1 VCRRFPLSLV
11 GCVRNRPF
19 EHPDQ
24 CERRSSEERTTE
36 RDRAVAGVA
45 AALLQPAPQTGAE
58 EEKQERD

>member
-1 VCRRFPLSLV
+1 V